1 MTTSASSMDG
11 QEKLDQLKN
20 ILLKDEREE
29 LMRLKKELEERE
41 AKLNN
46 KVAPLIEEHIE
57 FLKKNFPEEFK
68 SVVDKQIESKI
79 RDSQEELIAVIY
91 PAMGSMVKK
100 YVGYQMALLR
110 ESIDERI
117 NKKGPIGWFK
127 RKFLGV
133 KESEWAMSEEGKP
146 VIEAIYVIEKGSG
159 LLISS
164 ASGIETMDED
174 LMAGMLTAIRSF
186 AEDAFMKGEQKVD
199 TIEYENL
206 SIFIQSY
213 PTFYIAA
220 SLSGKLTNRDK
231 SELENELLDFV
242 NQDLNRD
249 VMANNE
255 SKELVIRK
263 KITDRFLITPR
274 LDGGKTIE

>member
-1 MTTSASSMDG
+1 MTTSTSSMDG
-11 QEKLDQLKN
+11 QKKLDQLKN

-41 AKLNN
+41 ANLNE

-91 PAMGSMVKK
+91 PAMGAMVKK

-110 ESIDERI
+110 ESIDENI
-117 NKKGPIGWFK
+117 SKKGPIGWFR

-133 KESEWAMSEEGKP
+133 KESEWAMAEEGKP
-146 VIEAIYVIEKGSG
+146 VIEGIYIIEKGSG

-249 VMANNE
+249 VMIENE

>member
-29 LMRLKKELEERE
+29 LMRLKKELEEKE

-146 VIEAIYVIEKGSG
+146 VIEGIYIIEKGSG

-249 VMANNE
+249 VMADNE

-274 LDGGKTIE
+274 LNGGKTIE

>member
-11 QEKLDQLKN
+11 QKKLDQLKN

-29 LMRLKKELEERE
+29 LVRLKKELEQRE
-41 AKLNN
+41 AELND

-91 PAMGSMVKK
+91 PALGAMVKK
-100 YVGYQMALLR
+100 YVGYQMVLLR

-146 VIEAIYVIEKGSG
+146 AIEGIYIIEKGSG
-159 LLISS
+159 ILISS
-164 ASGIETMDED
+164 ASGVETMDED

-199 TIEYENL
+199 TIEYEDL

-231 SELENELLDFV
+231 SELEGELLDFV

-249 VMANNE
+249 VMADNE

-274 LDGGKTIE
+274 LDAGKTIE